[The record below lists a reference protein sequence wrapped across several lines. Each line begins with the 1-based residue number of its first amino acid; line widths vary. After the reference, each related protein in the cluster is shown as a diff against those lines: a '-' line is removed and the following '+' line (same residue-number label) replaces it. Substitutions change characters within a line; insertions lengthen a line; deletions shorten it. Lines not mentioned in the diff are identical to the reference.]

1 MSIPESDSIELAT
14 GQLRPDLLALQEEET
29 GPRREPVWRELLRH
43 RSALAGLIVLA
54 IYFLAAVLGP
64 IVFHDYNP
72 SYQNLN
78 NTLAPPSLQHLLGT
92 DNYGRD
98 ELMDL
103 IHGARFTLGLGVLA
117 VAVGIGVGLPLGALS
132 GYFGSWVD
140 LLIQRLTDILLAF
153 PSFVL
158 ALALV
163 AALGPGLKNVVIA
176 VGVGSIPLFIRL
188 VRAEALRIR
197 ELPYVEA
204 ARALGVRSGRV
215 LLRHLIPNAL
225 APVIVLA
232 TLQMG
237 LAILTA
243 AGLGFFGLGV
253 QPPTPEWGSLLGQ
266 GENYIF
272 RDANLITFP
281 GLCIFF
287 AVLAFNLVGDGL
299 RDVLDPRLRQ

>member
-1 MSIPESDSIELAT
+1 MSTRAFDTTKLAAAT
-14 GQLRPDLLALQEEET
+14 AAEEELQAAH
-29 GPRREPVWRELLRH
+29 EAAWRQLLRH
-43 RSALAGLIVLA
+43 PSAAAGLVVLA
-54 IYFLAAVLGP
+54 IYALTAVLGP
-64 IVFHDYNP
+64 LVFNQYNP
-72 SYQNLN
+72 AHQDLN
-78 NTLAPPSLQHLLGT
+78 NVLLPPSPQHLLGT

-103 IHGARFTLGLGVLA
+103 VYGSRYTLSLGLLA
-117 VAVGIGVGLPLGALS
+117 VVIGGGVGVPLGAAS
-132 GYFGSWVD
+132 GYFGGWID
-140 LLIQRLTDILLAF
+140 LLVQRLTDIMLAF
-153 PSFVL
+153 PNIVL

-176 VGVGSIPLFIRL
+176 VGVSSIPNFIRL
-188 VRAEALRIR
+188 VRSEALKVRQ
-197 ELPYVEA
+197 LPYVEA
-204 ARALGVRSGRV
+204 ARALGVSSPRI
-215 LLRHLIPNAL
+215 LLRHLIPNVL

-237 LAILTA
+237 LAILVA

-253 QPPTPEWGSLLGQ
+253 QPPTPEWGELLGE
-266 GENYIF
+266 GHNYIF

-299 RDVLDPRLRQ
+299 RDVLDPRLRT